1 LIFIFVFVSSI
12 LNAQTIF
19 ILDKIPEYTPTNAH
33 VFIAGSLNNWNA
45 ADSAFELTKSV
56 DGKYSIQLNYSSGT
70 YIEFKFTLGSWNTV
84 EKNSN
89 GKEISNRNFTF
100 NGQDTLNLNIAN
112 WANVDNPEI
121 THTATDNVSIL
132 TDSFFIPQFKRYR
145 RIWIYLPPD
154 YQQTNDS
161 FPVIYMHDGQNL
173 FDAATSFSGEWNADE
188 STNELIA
195 SGKQEN
201 IIVGI
206 DNGGIERINELTP
219 YTNSQYGGGSGELYL
234 NFIVDNLKP
243 YIDSVYRTKKQ
254 RENTTIWGSSLGGLI
269 SLYGVL
275 KYNNVFGKAGIYSP
289 SLWFNDSI
297 YRLAEN
303 FTYTQ
308 STFIYFLAGGQE
320 GDGTLGQ
327 QCQKYIN
334 ILKSKGF
341 SDKEL
346 KLKEVASG
354 AHNEAFW
361 RSQYK
366 DTYNW
371 LFPST
376 TNILSKKKLKIRIY
390 PNPAGYFL
398 NVEYDEN
405 QGDLKKC
412 EIYDLNG
419 RFLFN
424 KNFYTSKFQLNLRG
438 FKKGCYFFKISSLN
452 TNYTEKIYI
461 K

>member
-1 LIFIFVFVSSI
+1 MMIRKLLIFVFVFVSSI
-12 LNAQTIF
+12 INAQTVF
-19 ILDKIPEYTPTNAH
+19 VLDKIPEYTPTNAH
-33 VFIAGSLNNWNA
+33 VFIAGSFNNWNA
-45 ADSAFELTKSV
+45 ADSAFELTKGV
-56 DGKYSIQLNYSSGT
+56 DGKYFIQLNYSSGT

-89 GKEISNRNFTF
+89 GQEISNRNFTF
-100 NGQDTLNLNIAN
+100 NGQDTSNFSIAN

-121 THTATDNVSIL
+121 TNTTTDNVSIL
-132 TDSFFIPQFKRYR
+132 TDSFFMPQFKRYR

-173 FDAATSFSGEWNADE
+173 FDAATSFSGEWNIDE
-188 STNELIA
+188 STNDLIA
-195 SGKQEN
+195 SGKQGN

-206 DNGGIERINELTP
+206 DHGGTERINELTP
-219 YTNSQYGGGSGELYL
+219 YTNSQYGGGSGDLYL
-234 NFIVDNLKP
+234 SFIVENLKP
-243 YIDSVYRTKKQ
+243 YIDSVYRTKLQ

-308 STFIYFLAGGQE
+308 STFIYFLAGGLE

-327 QCQKYIN
+327 QCQKYSD
-334 ILKSKGF
+334 ILKAKGV

-361 RSQYK
+361 RSQFK
-366 DTYNW
+366 DTYYW

-376 TNILSKKKLKIRIY
+376 TNVLSKK
-390 PNPAGYFL
+390 N
-398 NVEYDEN
+398 
-405 QGDLKKC
+405 
-412 EIYDLNG
+412 
-419 RFLFN
+419 
-424 KNFYTSKFQLNLRG
+424 
-438 FKKGCYFFKISSLN
+438 
-452 TNYTEKIYI
+452 
-461 K
+461 